1 MVTLI
6 SNFFDFM
13 KISPENL
20 SSDYP
25 IEKILLTECLKVID
39 NSIFTG
45 INNIYP
51 NTVLSEDD
59 DFASIIGFTEE
70 ETLQFLKDYDIEE
83 YTDMVKKNYDGYRF
97 NHKEMYCPWD
107 VENFKL
113 ML

>member
-1 MVTLI
+1 
-6 SNFFDFM
+6 M

-107 VENFKL
+107 VVNFKL